1 MARKKKIKKEEESFE
16 EEENKKDTE
25 SLKENKKIEK
35 KVVNKQKEKQPQLYS
50 ILELSDIFG
59 VSVHSFIRGYSV
71 RGMDLKEKISI
82 EDAKKLL

>member
-1 MARKKKIKKEEESFE
+1 MARKKKEED
-16 EEENKKDTE
+16 KT
-25 SLKENKKIEK
+25 LVKENDRKKNKIEK

>member
-1 MARKKKIKKEEESFE
+1 MARKKKNDKKEESFKE
-16 EEENKKDTE
+16 EEIE

-59 VSVHSFIRGYSV
+59 VSVHNFIRGYSV

>member
-1 MARKKKIKKEEESFE
+1 MARKKKEEKKILI
-16 EEENKKDTE
+16 EENDKK
-25 SLKENKKIEK
+25 KNKIEK

>member
-1 MARKKKIKKEEESFE
+1 MAKKKKEEKSFE
-16 EEENKKDTE
+16 DEEKKE
-25 SLKENKKIEK
+25 KKKIEK
-35 KVVNKQKEKQPQLYS
+35 KVVKKQEEKQPQLYS

-59 VSVHSFIRGYSV
+59 VSVHNFIRGYSV

>member
-1 MARKKKIKKEEESFE
+1 MARKKKEEEKTLV
-16 EEENKKDTE
+16 EENDKK
-25 SLKENKKIEK
+25 KNKIEK

>member
-1 MARKKKIKKEEESFE
+1 MAKKKKNEKEEEFS
-16 EEENKKDTE
+16 KQK
-25 SLKENKKIEK
+25 KKIEK
-35 KVVNKQKEKQPQLYS
+35 KVVKKQEEKQPQLYS

-59 VSVHSFIRGYSV
+59 VSVHNFIRGYSV

>member
-1 MARKKKIKKEEESFE
+1 MARKKKEEE
-16 EEENKKDTE
+16 KT
-25 SLKENKKIEK
+25 LVKENNRKKNKIEK

>member
-1 MARKKKIKKEEESFE
+1 MANRRKKIKEEDISKEQR
-16 EEENKKDTE
+16 
-25 SLKENKKIEK
+25 KIEK

>member
-1 MARKKKIKKEEESFE
+1 MARKKKNDKKEESFKE
-16 EEENKKDTE
+16 EEIE

-35 KVVNKQKEKQPQLYS
+35 KVVNKQKETQPQLYS

-59 VSVHSFIRGYSV
+59 VSVHNFVRGYSV

>member
-1 MARKKKIKKEEESFE
+1 MARKKKNDKKEESFKE
-16 EEENKKDTE
+16 EEIE

-59 VSVHSFIRGYSV
+59 VSVHNFVRGYSV

>member
-1 MARKKKIKKEEESFE
+1 MARKKKEE
-16 EEENKKDTE
+16 KT
-25 SLKENKKIEK
+25 LIKENDKKKNKIEK

>member
-1 MARKKKIKKEEESFE
+1 MARKKKIDENEKSFEKKEKDMKPSKES
-16 EEENKKDTE
+16 
-25 SLKENKKIEK
+25 KKIEK

-59 VSVHSFIRGYSV
+59 VSVHNFIRGYSV

>member
-1 MARKKKIKKEEESFE
+1 MARKKKKESEEESFI
-16 EEENKKDTE
+16 
-25 SLKENKKIEK
+25 ENKKIEK
-35 KVVNKQKEKQPQLYS
+35 KVVKKQEEKQPQLYS

-59 VSVHSFIRGYSV
+59 VSVHTFIRGYSV

>member
-1 MARKKKIKKEEESFE
+1 MARKKKIDENEKSFEKKEKDMKPSKES
-16 EEENKKDTE
+16 
-25 SLKENKKIEK
+25 KKIEK

-59 VSVHSFIRGYSV
+59 VSVHNFIRGYSV

-82 EDAKKLL
+82 EDAKKLLE

>member
-1 MARKKKIKKEEESFE
+1 MARKKKEEE
-16 EEENKKDTE
+16 KT
-25 SLKENKKIEK
+25 LVKENDRKKNKIEK

>member
-1 MARKKKIKKEEESFE
+1 MARKKKEEE
-16 EEENKKDTE
+16 KT
-25 SLKENKKIEK
+25 LVKENDKKKNKIEK

>member
-1 MARKKKIKKEEESFE
+1 MVRERKKTKEESVS
-16 EEENKKDTE
+16 KKQR
-25 SLKENKKIEK
+25 KIEK

-50 ILELSDIFG
+50 ILELSNIFG

-71 RGMDLKEKISI
+71 RGMDLRKKISI